1 MKDAAAGAAP
11 SARPTNVS
19 RTTFHVASGVVSLA
33 LLRLAPE
40 RWWLVAISGSIAA
53 SGYAMEIARRRSD
66 AVNARLMRLFSA
78 IAHPHERHQVNSS
91 TWYVSALLLMAIAFP
106 LRAAELGVIVL
117 ALADPAAGIVGRRWG
132 RTSLRANRSLE
143 GTATFALVAFAVAA
157 GWMVLMQGAT
167 WSAALAI
174 ASVVAV
180 VGAAVELVSTRIDDN
195 FGVPVS
201 CALAAAAMQRLLGG
215 G

>member
-66 AVNARLMRLFSA
+66 AVNARLMRLLD
-78 IAHPHERHQVNSS
+78 E
-91 TWYVSALLLMAIAFP
+91 
-106 LRAAELGVIVL
+106 
-117 ALADPAAGIVGRRWG
+117 
-132 RTSLRANRSLE
+132 
-143 GTATFALVAFAVAA
+143 
-157 GWMVLMQGAT
+157 
-167 WSAALAI
+167 
-174 ASVVAV
+174 
-180 VGAAVELVSTRIDDN
+180 VGAQVFVTTTHPELIRVAHHRVDYRVEAGRIELQ
-195 FGVPVS
+195 GS
-201 CALAAAAMQRLLGG
+201 
-215 G
+215 

>member
-1 MKDAAAGAAP
+1 VNDAAAGAAS

-40 RWWLVAISGSIAA
+40 RWWLIAISGSIAA
-53 SGYAMEIARRRSD
+53 SGYVMEISRRRSE

-78 IAHPHERHQVNSS
+78 IAHPHERHRVNSS

-117 ALADPAAGIVGRRWG
+117 ALADPAAGIVGRKWG

-143 GTATFALVAFAVAA
+143 GTITFALVAFCVSVA
-157 GWMVLMQGAT
+157 WMVLMQGAA
-167 WSAALAI
+167 WPAALATG
-174 ASVVAV
+174 SVVAA

-195 FGVPVS
+195 FGVPVG
-201 CALAAAAMQRLLGG
+201 CAVAAAVMQRVLGG